1 MSHSANPA
9 FSACVCCVGVSCR

>member
-9 FSACVCCVGVSCR
+9 A